1 MAEHKFAFVA
11 YVVLAAVT
19 LNSAGLTAACDDGDG
34 RGDCRNGSAAG
45 DDVTAVPNAWNE
57 TRETRDS
64 VPGEVG
70 GEHGEMSKLDRK
82 GSAQGT
88 RLNDRDTVY
97 KMLYE
102 TFSFPESTELDALRA
117 SRFPQRGRKPR
128 ARKKRSY
135 QELRYRTVGED
146 GRRTPPNVVQVDLRN
161 NVRRPTGLERA
172 PREAHAGADPPWH
185 EDGKDFGLPVQ
196 DDRWEKHVSGKARDT
211 QFLKKNLQA
220 QLSRRKQQWRQ
231 EKQLRKRNHS
241 GKTARYHR
249 Q

>member
-1 MAEHKFAFVA
+1 MAEQKFAFVA
-11 YVVLAAVT
+11 FVVFAAVT
-19 LNSAGLTAACDDGDG
+19 LTSAGLTAACFDGDG
-34 RGDCRNGSAAG
+34 RGDCRNDSAAA
-45 DDVTAVPNAWNE
+45 DDVTAVPNARN
-57 TRETRDS
+57 ETRDS
-64 VPGEVG
+64 VSGEAG
-70 GEHGEMSKLDRK
+70 GEHREMSKLDGK

-117 SRFPQRGRKPR
+117 SRFSQPGRKPR

-146 GRRTPPNVVQVDLRN
+146 GRRTAPNVVEVDLRN
-161 NVRRPTGLERA
+161 NVRSPTGLERA

-231 EKQLRKRNHS
+231 EKQLRKRNHLW
-241 GKTARYHR
+241 KAARYHR